1 METVSDEVVM
11 VILGFTPP
19 VDLLCQVSRVAKRFA
34 DLIHQ
39 DSFWRLYSL
48 SPAVD
53 NTSHEQLNL
62 LTKHQIQ
69 RYSLY
74 TYSMTMKHL
83 ALLHTNEPSSLE
95 GEIIDDSDDDQ
106 DDIPLC
112 LRQES
117 LFVPRSTAMF
127 VRRANN
133 NNRDATQKR
142 CCLASSTEH
151 IEEEMLENVLLEPI
165 EEPLPRTLGRDY
177 ANHNGPRWIFEHL
190 DLRWWSSMPHPKQK
204 SKETLLFCTR
214 SPLAVISEL
223 RIKPL
228 REPYQSRGQVYSWRR
243 TVVRAYLKPLAAE
256 EEEEENLDASA
267 MQDLYFTAN
276 PDTAQ
281 KETIEDFM
289 NHHDPVITLTRDYTH
304 PIDSC
309 KVVTIPLPPGIMA
322 NVVAVELHGKN
333 HEQGIGRGYYACVER
348 VDCRG
353 IPLPRTRTV
362 GEDLD

>member
-1 METVSDEVVM
+1 M

-19 VDLLCQVSRVAKRFA
+19 TDLLCQVSRVAKRFT

-39 DSFWRLYSL
+39 DSFWRHYSL
-48 SPAVD
+48 SAVAD
-53 NTSHEQLNL
+53 NTSNEQLNL
-62 LTKHQIQ
+62 LSKHQIQ

-74 TYSMTMKHL
+74 TYNMMMQHV
-83 ALLHTNEPSSLE
+83 ALHTNEPGSLE
-95 GEIIDDSDDDQ
+95 GEIIDNSNDHQ
-106 DDIPLC
+106 DDMPLC

-117 LFVPRSTAMF
+117 LFVSRSTAMV

-133 NNRDATQKR
+133 NGDATPNKR

-151 IEEEMLENVLLEPI
+151 VEEEMLENVLLSPV
-165 EEPLPRTLGRDY
+165 EEPLPRTLGRDF

-190 DLRWWSSMPHPKQK
+190 DLRWWSSMPHPRQT

-214 SPLAVISEL
+214 SPLAVLSEL

-228 REPYQSRGQVYSWRR
+228 REPYQARGQVYSWRR
-243 TVVRAYLKPLAAE
+243 TVVRAYLKPLA
-256 EEEEENLDASA
+256 EEENIDAA
-267 MQDLYFTAN
+267 LQDLYFTTN
-276 PDTAQ
+276 PDTTQ

-289 NHHDPVITLTRDYTH
+289 NHHEPVFTSTRDYTH

-322 NVVAVELHGKN
+322 NVVAVELHGKK

-353 IPLPRTRTV
+353 ISLPRTRSAV
-362 GEDLD
+362 EDLD